1 VLILSTENKPDS
13 IGPDSPV
20 NSTKAQAD
28 NKKFLALGVGILVS
42 LGLIY
47 YLFKDL
53 DFDKFKQ
60 ELSNFNPFYIFPL
73 TILLSL
79 VMVFRALRAKYLL
92 PIENRKN
99 ATFMAL
105 LQSVLVGFSANSLLP
120 MRAGEILRPL
130 YLQRQIGLPFTAGL
144 ASLFTERIFDLL
156 ALLSVAAL
164 LFSRIQNPP
173 LFLVTTS
180 AALGA
185 ISCVGVFGLIL
196 CAFFGKFTLNL
207 AKKIFSYLLPEKISS
222 VLLKLLSQVIDT
234 LGAAKSIKD
243 ISFIVIYSLGIW
255 VVTGLYYQMAAKM
268 LGVDLSLF
276 AGLLISVTIAFAV
289 AAPSSPGFIGTFQ
302 FGCALTLTNILNLSQ
317 EFSLAYGLV
326 VHAIQTATLLLVT
339 AAVLAFSGQGLKS
352 VLKSTSPGT

>member
-243 ISFIVIYSLGIW
+243 ISFIVIY
-255 VVTGLYYQMAAKM
+255 
-268 LGVDLSLF
+268 
-276 AGLLISVTIAFAV
+276 
-289 AAPSSPGFIGTFQ
+289 
-302 FGCALTLTNILNLSQ
+302 
-317 EFSLAYGLV
+317 
-326 VHAIQTATLLLVT
+326 
-339 AAVLAFSGQGLKS
+339 
-352 VLKSTSPGT
+352 